1 MNVHISTSVTALDT
15 ELCWLSD
22 APKLYRRDIGCLAL
36 FYLLIISFR
45 RFTAQ
50 LNEFQLVPSL
60 TSLDTDLYSLS
71 DAQKLYIRDI
81 GCLVFEEECDGS
93 NDYILAHDTGVFF
106 SLQYITAHRA
116 SRKS

>member
-1 MNVHISTSVTALDT
+1 MPDFI
-15 ELCWLSD
+15 LS
-22 APKLYRRDIGCLAL
+22 PHN
-36 FYLLIISFR
+36 FV

-50 LNEFQLVPSL
+50 LNEFQHVPSL

-81 GCLVFEEECDGS
+81 GCLVFEEECDGI
-93 NDYILAHDTGVFF
+93 NDYILDHDTGVFF

-116 SRKS
+116 SRKV